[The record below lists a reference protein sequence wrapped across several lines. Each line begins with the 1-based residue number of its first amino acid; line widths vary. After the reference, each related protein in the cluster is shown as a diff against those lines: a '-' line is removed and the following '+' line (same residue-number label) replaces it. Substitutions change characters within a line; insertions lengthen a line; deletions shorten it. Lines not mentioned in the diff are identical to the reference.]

1 MCDVSYQQFRVNV
14 WLTSL
19 WSPVWAGSF
28 IIKVA
33 IYLLSLFFSFFFFF
47 FSNFLTW
54 WLVWFAPKNK
64 AFLIRSVISPSI
76 DVIFRNAYLLL
87 YTLSF
92 FCHYTCLINLSFI
105 LRSHLSFWTFIYR
118 FWWKYMKF
126 YLRSKQY
133 IFGKWIMSGSEK
145 FVMTAGAR
153 LLSRTALIR
162 RFFFLRRLMFKLIL
176 C

>member
-1 MCDVSYQQFRVNV
+1 MCDVSYQQLRINV

-28 IIKVA
+28 MIKVA
-33 IYLLSLFFSFFFFF
+33 IYLVCLVFFFVLSFFFRI
-47 FSNFLTW
+47 FSFDVL
-54 WLVWFAPKNK
+54 FAPKQK

-105 LRSHLSFWTFIYR
+105 LRSHLSFWTFIHR

-126 YLRSKQY
+126 YLRSKHY

-162 RFFFLRRLMFKLIL
+162 RFFFLCRLMFKLIL